1 MIETHVH
8 RESSKE
14 MLKETSGISYSNI
27 FYMLLYNQNI
37 YDKLIESKKDKEIFE
52 DIQSLLDFSADILIE
67 KLKEMVELGLL
78 KRFNSHMIQTE
89 RPRGMIDIQ
98 KSISAGAFGK
108 FELVCKINQMDP
120 NTRCNQVIKTAIN
133 SLLMM
138 NKQMGGNL
146 IQPERLRKLRYFRE
160 MLGDV
165 KDIDNFQGLSLSDV
179 KDIPS
184 QYKTIYTVSLI
195 ILKWLL
201 ISDSKGLENL
211 FELKDTDQIKII
223 YQNFVANLLKRSLS
237 TSKVVVNSQKS
248 LRYFSNQN
256 NNVYMGLRPDCVI
269 DDKENKKLI
278 IIDTKWYNSKS
289 NETSNDNKIGIDSGE
304 IGKSLLYGLAFKE
317 QKDYREYEIYSLVL
331 MAKNIYKTNSPQ
343 WIWHKEQILPG
354 SDLKLSVI
362 HHSMDR
368 SFSEIKDDI
377 LGIAKDCLNGI
388 VAKKFGYT
396 LRELM

>member
-1 MIETHVH
+1 MVETHANK
-8 RESSKE
+8 ESSKE
-14 MLKETSGISYSNI
+14 MLKETYGISYSNI

-37 YDKLIESKKDKEIFE
+37 YDKLIESKKDKEDFE
-52 DIQSLLDFSADILIE
+52 DIRSLLDFSADILIE
-67 KLKEMVELGLL
+67 KLKETVELGLL
-78 KRFNSHMIQTE
+78 RKFNSRIVQTE
-89 RPRGMIDIQ
+89 RPRGTIDIQ
-98 KSISAGAFGK
+98 KSISTGAFGK
-108 FELVCKINQMDP
+108 FEMVCRINQMDI
-120 NTRCNQVIKTAIN
+120 NTKCNQVIKAAIN
-133 SLLMM
+133 RLLLTD
-138 NKQMGGNL
+138 KRMGGNL
-146 IQPERLRKLRYFRE
+146 IQPERIRKLRYFRE
-160 MLGDV
+160 MLRNI
-165 KDIDNFQGLSLSDV
+165 KDIDNFQGLSLSSV

-201 ISDSKGLENL
+201 IHGSKGLENL
-211 FELKDTDQIKII
+211 FELKDTNQIKII
-223 YQNFVANLLKRSLS
+223 YQNFVANLLKRNLS
-237 TSKVVVNSQKS
+237 TDKIEVNSQKS
-248 LRYFSNQN
+248 FRYLSDLNSK
-256 NNVYMGLRPDCVI
+256 VYMGLRPDCMI
-269 DDKENKKLI
+269 EDKENKKLI

-289 NETSNDNKIGIDSGE
+289 NETSEDNKIGIDSGE

-343 WIWHKEQILPG
+343 WIWYKEQILPG

-388 VAKKFGYT
+388 IAKKFGYT
-396 LRELM
+396 SREPM